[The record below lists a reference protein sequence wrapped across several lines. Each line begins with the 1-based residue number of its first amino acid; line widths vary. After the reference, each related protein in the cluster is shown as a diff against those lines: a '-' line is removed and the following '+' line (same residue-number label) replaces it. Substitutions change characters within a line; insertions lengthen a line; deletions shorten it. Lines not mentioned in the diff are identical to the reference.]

1 MVQPSGAGL
10 LVVGTVGG
18 DAVFGACCP
27 VRRCRL
33 AVRCG
38 LHGGACSRGGG
49 CRRGDQLVAVL
60 VEAESV
66 EESGA
71 NAVVAVGV
79 ENGGVMTVWVRARG
93 MVFDAAGP

>member
-1 MVQPSGAGL
+1 M
-10 LVVGTVGG
+10 
-18 DAVFGACCP
+18 
-27 VRRCRL
+27 
-33 AVRCG
+33 
-38 LHGGACSRGGG
+38 
-49 CRRGDQLVAVL
+49 AVL

>member
-1 MVQPSGAGL
+1 M
-10 LVVGTVGG
+10 
-18 DAVFGACCP
+18 
-27 VRRCRL
+27 
-33 AVRCG
+33 
-38 LHGGACSRGGG
+38 
-49 CRRGDQLVAVL
+49 AVL

-79 ENGGVMTVWVRARG
+79 ENGGGVMTVWVPARG